1 MIEPPSCAP
10 NPYTLEESGTIC
22 VICVASEVPK
32 IGQAQARAPAYARRE
47 FALFAQ
53 EMANCGC
60 GKLAGRLSQARPN
73 FTPLAS
79 VDNEVKRRAWAHRM
93 AGKSLPALTV
103 ARASPCHA
111 HAGDGLA
118 ARGVCSG
125 IALVSPM
132 AGKVIA
138 SSANVL
144 LTPACAEQC
153 RQDRASRVKPCASQD
168 S

>member
-22 VICVASEVPK
+22 VLCVASAVPK

-47 FALFAQ
+47 FAPFAQ
-53 EMANCGC
+53 EMVGCGC
-60 GKLAGRLSQARPN
+60 GKLAGRMRQARPN

-79 VDNEVKRRAWAHRM
+79 VDKEVKRRAWAHRM
-93 AGKSLPALTV
+93 AGKALPALTV
-103 ARASPCHA
+103 ACASPCHA
-111 HAGDGLA
+111 HTSDGLA
-118 ARGVCSG
+118 ARGVGSG
-125 IALVSPM
+125 ITFVFPM

-144 LTPACAEQC
+144 LTSACAEQC
-153 RQDRASRVKPCASQD
+153 RRDRASRVKPCASQD
-168 S
+168 